1 MQDLVSIDVS
11 ALFWDGLTPK
21 DVHAHHV
28 VLVEALSPTLW
39 DAVLHFVLDHHLVWA
54 LRKCLGQGLLVQLI
68 ELVVE
73 LSNHLLYI
81 G

>member
-28 VLVEALSPTLW
+28 VLVEALGPTLW

-68 ELVVE
+68 KLVVE
-73 LSNHLLYI
+73 LCNHLLYI